1 MFVTQNNNVAWKN
14 ISIIDGSNNKAVVWL
29 QNHLST
35 TQKFRLHFTAHPNSK
50 NELLGQYAETYIR
63 LSPNVYE
70 AWNAGGRKGTGI
82 SEAGENRLRITENNA
97 TLKDI
102 SLPANAV
109 GMLETEVNFLS
120 EVIPQDKTFTFDI
133 AMYDSKGKTLY
144 GGEHYKAIR
153 DDNRTFDVVAMQNQT
168 AMAETSITFSA
179 VNIGEPATYLWYNA
193 AGDSI
198 ASGTTLSTT
207 ATQSQQYRL
216 SVQATADGYK
226 GYDTVSVVVRNGAIT
241 SLSPNPASNQVEVS
255 YALSNQVQGGTVQI
269 ANTNGI
275 VLLSTPF
282 AAPQTSTILNLHN
295 LTAGQYSVRLVSA
308 TGEVL
313 DSKTLIVQ

>member
-1 MFVTQNNNVAWKN
+1 MK
-14 ISIIDGSNNKAVVWL
+14 
-29 QNHLST
+29 
-35 TQKFRLHFTAHPNSK
+35 
-50 NELLGQYAETYIR
+50 
-63 LSPNVYE
+63 
-70 AWNAGGRKGTGI
+70 
-82 SEAGENRLRITENNA
+82 NRLRITENNA

-168 AMAETSITFSA
+168 AMPEEPVTFSA

-193 AGDSI
+193 TGDSI
-198 ASGTTLSTT
+198 ASGTMLSTT

-216 SVQATADGYK
+216 PIRRHPPLRDPFHNLINFF
-226 GYDTVSVVVRNGAIT
+226 VRFCHHLTPI
-241 SLSPNPASNQVEVS
+241 PV
-255 YALSNQVQGGTVQI
+255 GTVPRFHGCDTR
-269 ANTNGI
+269 AFR
-275 VLLSTPF
+275 S
-282 AAPQTSTILNLHN
+282 S
-295 LTAGQYSVRLVSA
+295 R
-308 TGEVL
+308 
-313 DSKTLIVQ
+313 

>member
-1 MFVTQNNNVAWKN
+1 MSRFLEDFAEFIKNNDGRVFA
-14 ISIIDGSNNKAVVWL
+14 ISEIIG
-29 QNHLST
+29 
-35 TQKFRLHFTAHPNSK
+35 
-50 NELLGQYAETYIR
+50 NELPET
-63 LSPNVYE
+63 V
-70 AWNAGGRKGTGI
+70 
-82 SEAGENRLRITENNA
+82 RITENNA

-144 GGEHYKAIR
+144 GGEHYMAIR
-153 DDNRTFDVVAMQNQT
+153 DDERTFDVVAMQNQT
-168 AMAETSITFSA
+168 AMAQESITFSA
-179 VNIGEPATYLWYNA
+179 INIGEPATYVWYNA

-198 ASGTTLSTT
+198 ASGTMLSTT

-226 GYDTVSVVVRNGAIT
+226 GYDTVSLVVRNGAIT
-241 SLSPNPASNQVEVS
+241 SLSPNPTSGQAVVTYNLASSVS
-255 YALSNQVQGGTVQI
+255 AASIVVTNSSGLAVYSSAINVAATTHTLNVQ
-269 ANTNGI
+269 
-275 VLLSTPF
+275 
-282 AAPQTSTILNLHN
+282 NLV
-295 LTAGQYSVRLVSA
+295 AGQYSVRLLSA